1 MRFGNPVNGTIG
13 PLGRRDPVSGFMVTQ
28 PFKPATTAGGDP
40 VHDGLDID
48 KGGAFGDPIVA
59 IADGMV
65 TFAQLR
71 GTKANV
77 VRIVH
82 GDGWSSGY
90 GHLDQILVQR
100 NTPIT
105 RGATIGTLG
114 NTGTLSTGPHLHFDI
129 SRFNATLGRDERL
142 DAWPLLDQ
150 NRTDLEEDWMP
161 LPLRE
166 RYERWTVPAGTP
178 FFTDGPG
185 IGLEKRFT
193 TQEQLQTVAESADGE
208 WRLLRFQDS
217 ATAPRELLYV
227 RRRALKPKVQGGE
240 PAFDASVVAAIKA
253 P

>member
-1 MRFGNPVNGTIG
+1 MRFGNPVKGRIG
-13 PLGRRDPVSGFMVTQ
+13 PLGQQDPVSGFRLTQ
-28 PFKPATTAGGDP
+28 PFKPGADP
-40 VHDGLDID
+40 ANPEHDGLDID

-59 IADGMV
+59 IADGTV

-90 GHLDQILVQR
+90 GHLDHILVQR
-100 NTPIT
+100 NTPIK

-150 NRTDLEEDWMP
+150 NRTDIEEEWMP

-166 RYERWTVPAGTP
+166 RFERWTVPAGTP
-178 FFTDGPG
+178 FFTEGPG
-185 IGLEKRFT
+185 IGPVKSFDSEEHLE
-193 TQEQLQTVAESADGE
+193 TVAESVDGK
-208 WRLLRFQDS
+208 WRLLRFQNS
-217 ATAPRELLYV
+217 PTAPRELLYV
-227 RRRALKPKVQGGE
+227 QRRALKPKVQGGE